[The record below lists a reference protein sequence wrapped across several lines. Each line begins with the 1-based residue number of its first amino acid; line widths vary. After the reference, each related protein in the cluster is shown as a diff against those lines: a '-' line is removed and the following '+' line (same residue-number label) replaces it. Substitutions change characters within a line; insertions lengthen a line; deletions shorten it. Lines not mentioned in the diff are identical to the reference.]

1 MKKRIWTVDLTILT
15 LGVACA
21 VLAGMLAAVKPMLLL
36 VVVPVLAVMGLL
48 LFWNVNALRKRM
60 AKLLHG
66 SGEKAQSTFASLA
79 LPVVVVSGGSIVW
92 YNDAFSQDVL
102 GGGDACLVPAGRV
115 MPGLDEKKA
124 AAKEG
129 QPLRVSCG
137 RHGAE
142 KPCGRIPGRAPGGAA
157 HRRGY
162 IRRGA

>member
-1 MKKRIWTVDLTILT
+1 MNKRIWTVDLTILT
-15 LGVACA
+15 LGAACA
-21 VLAGMLAAVKPMLLL
+21 VLAGMLAAVKPMLLI

-48 LFWNVNALRKRM
+48 LFWNVKALRRRM

-79 LPVVVVSGGSIVW
+79 MPVVVLSGGSIVW

-124 AAKEG
+124 VSYTHLDVYKRQRPAQAACCACARAKS
-129 QPLRVSCG
+129 LRG
-137 RHGAE
+137 
-142 KPCGRIPGRAPGGAA
+142 P
-157 HRRGY
+157 
-162 IRRGA
+162 